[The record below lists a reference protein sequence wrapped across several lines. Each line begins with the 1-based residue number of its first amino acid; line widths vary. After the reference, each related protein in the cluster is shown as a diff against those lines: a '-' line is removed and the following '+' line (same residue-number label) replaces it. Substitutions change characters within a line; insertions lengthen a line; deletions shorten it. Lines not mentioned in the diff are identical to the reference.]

1 MRDPFCTRIHL
12 HVTHAAA
19 SSSLSSLSAIASD
32 VTNANNVIPLRTPS
46 RTRSCSLP
54 LIRANARPTLSFL
67 FPSPFPFAVRIPRF
81 SSFVLRLSPKSF
93 LILTRISSSLCRID
107 VDPIYVLIS
116 DKNQIFVSY
125 DFRLIVWL
133 RNAIT
138 RSRSFPVSRAS
149 YFPRFNRTSPL
160 FLVPFVASRFL
171 FLRCSILVVVRENFL

>member
-1 MRDPFCTRIHL
+1 MRDPFWTRIHL

-19 SSSLSSLSAIASD
+19 SSSLSLLSTIASD

-67 FPSPFPFAVRIPRF
+67 FLSPFLFCR
-81 SSFVLRLSPKSF
+81 SHSTLFVLRLSPKSF
-93 LILTRISSSLCRID
+93 LILTLISSRFYRID
-107 VDPIYVLIS
+107 IDSIYILVS

-125 DFRLIVWL
+125 DFRLIVSL

-149 YFPRFNRTSPL
+149 YFPHQPAFPCPVCRSAFPI
-160 FLVPFVASRFL
+160 FLH
-171 FLRCSILVVVRENFL
+171 SILVVVRKNFL